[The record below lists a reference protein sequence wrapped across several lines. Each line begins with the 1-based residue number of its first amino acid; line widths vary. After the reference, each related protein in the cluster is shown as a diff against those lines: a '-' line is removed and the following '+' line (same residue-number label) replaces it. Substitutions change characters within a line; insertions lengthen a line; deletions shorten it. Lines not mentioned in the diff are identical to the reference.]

1 MAAEVAVQVVAADKD
16 KAAAVVV
23 QGKVVD
29 KVKAAVVVPVKEV
42 DKVKAAVV
50 VPVKE
55 VDKVKAGEVWDAVDA
70 PLAPAVNAYAP
81 TAARLPH
88 ISKVYLVLK

>member
-23 QGKVVD
+23 QGKV
-29 KVKAAVVVPVKEV
+29 V

>member
-1 MAAEVAVQVVAADKD
+1 VVAAVAVQVKVVVAAV
-16 KAAAVVV
+16 AV

-29 KVKAAVVVPVKEV
+29 KVKAAVVVQGKVVDAVV
-42 DKVKAAVV
+42 DKVKVV
-50 VPVKE
+50 
-55 VDKVKAGEVWDAVDA
+55 DEVWDAVGA
-70 PLAPAVNAYAP
+70 PLAPSVNVSVP